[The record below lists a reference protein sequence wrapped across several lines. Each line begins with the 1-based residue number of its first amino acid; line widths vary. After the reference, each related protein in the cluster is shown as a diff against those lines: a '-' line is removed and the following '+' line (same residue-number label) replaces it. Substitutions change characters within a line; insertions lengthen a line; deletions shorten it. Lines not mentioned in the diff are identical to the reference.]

1 MGLFDSPVEQLENFL
16 AEKRASH
23 QVREFP
29 LDAPWD
35 WPEESSLILEE
46 DAALELGNP
55 GLGSLSLLLWT
66 EGPCPD
72 GDQVLLLGPDL
83 NEIKTRGEPF
93 AQVLLV
99 RGSFNDE
106 YECYQALRDAVYDTK
121 LCGMMTR
128 VLPSRQTIW
137 SRVNREALDRGF
149 SLAHLG
155 AALIRRLKQVAFV
168 SGARA
173 LFITGSAADI
183 ASLENA
189 GRETARIVSAM
200 AKMSEEMS
208 YDCASC
214 EFGDVCETVAELK
227 KIREKLLARRRK

>member
-1 MGLFDSPVEQLENFL
+1 MGLFDSPLQQLEDFL
-16 AEKRASH
+16 ALQRASH
-23 QVREFP
+23 KVREFP
-29 LDAPWD
+29 LHAAWD

-46 DAALELGNP
+46 DTALELGHP

-66 EGPCPD
+66 EGAWAD

-83 NEIKTRGEPF
+83 NEMKTGREPF

-99 RGSFNDE
+99 RGSFADE
-106 YECYQALRDAVYDTK
+106 YECYQKLREAVYDTK
-121 LCGMMTR
+121 LRGLMTR

-137 SRVNREALDRGF
+137 SRVNHEALENGF

-155 AALIRRLKQVAFV
+155 AALVRRLKEAAFV

-173 LFITGSAADI
+173 LFITGSARDI
-183 ASLENA
+183 AGLESA
-189 GRETARIVSAM
+189 GRETARITSAM
-200 AKMSEEMS
+200 VKMSEEMS

-214 EFGDVCETVAELK
+214 EFRDVCEQVPDLRQ
-227 KIREKLLARRRK
+227 IREKLLARKRR